1 MVGQLQFSP
10 REYLHSRWDDEK
22 WRKPLLF
29 SVALHLAILGIA
41 LLPSSL
47 FYFSRTTPEIYSV
60 ALIDLTEVPPPVVE
74 KQQQEPRKQEPV
86 TPIEPARSLQPVLS
100 TRTIPEAPQ
109 EIKLLRPRALKKDVR
124 LPPMDPSM
132 VLAALNRI
140 QQQEQAQASK
150 EEALEAIRQSI
161 LTRETAAQAG
171 AADQTNGPDT
181 PRSTASP
188 GTTGSPGYGG
198 PPGSGQA
205 ANTAL
210 KKYKALVA
218 QHIGRF
224 WSLPEGQVW
233 PKDLR
238 ATVLVKVR
246 ADGVVTATD
255 LEKPSQNGH
264 FDRFVMQTIE
274 QASPLP
280 PFPEEIPKLPLRLNF
295 YPEGMM

>member
-10 REYLHSRWDDEK
+10 REYLLSRWEDES
-22 WRKPLLF
+22 WRKPMLF
-29 SVALHLAILGIA
+29 SVALHLVILGIA

-60 ALIDLTEVPPPVVE
+60 DLVDLTEMPPAPVE
-74 KQQQEPRKQEPV
+74 KQQQPRQAEPV
-86 TPIEPARSLQPVLS
+86 APPEPNRSLQPVLS
-100 TRTIPEAPQ
+100 TRPIPATPQ
-109 EIKLLRPRALKKDVR
+109 EIKLLRPRALKKNVR

-140 QQQEQAQASK
+140 QQQEKAQASK
-150 EEALEAIRQSI
+150 QEALEAIRQSI
-161 LTRETAAQAG
+161 LARETAAQAG
-171 AADQTNGPDT
+171 ADHASGSDS
-181 PRSTASP
+181 PRSAASP
-188 GTTGSPGYGG
+188 GTTGSPGYAG

-210 KKYKALVA
+210 KKYKFLVA

-224 WSLPEGQVW
+224 WTLPEGQVW
-233 PKDLR
+233 QKDLR

-255 LEKPSQNGH
+255 LEKSSQNGQ